1 MQAVIILACRVQ
13 RSLYGRDRPLAVILP
28 LTHEPTRRGGG
39 KRPVVTGH
47 RFGRAVEPSEKTAA
61 FVQGVEIIGIERD
74 SRAHS
79 IRQDCAH
86 ELQRLD
92 ISSLL
97 MTDETEQMP
106 CVALTR
112 LARKN
117 VAKNALGLGELSALP
132 QGQRLLDW
140 AQRPLARS
148 RYRFGCVHDRRAPR
162 RATPISS

>member
-1 MQAVIILACRVQ
+1 
-13 RSLYGRDRPLAVILP
+13 
-28 LTHEPTRRGGG
+28 
-39 KRPVVTGH
+39 
-47 RFGRAVEPSEKTAA
+47 
-61 FVQGVEIIGIERD
+61 
-74 SRAHS
+74 
-79 IRQDCAH
+79 
-86 ELQRLD
+86 
-92 ISSLL
+92 

-106 CVALTR
+106 CVAFTR

-132 QGQRLLDW
+132 QSQRLLDW